1 MMNCILKQIEAS
13 VEKQKWDDMIQQ
25 VKDSKASQ
33 EEVQNF
39 LQSVT
44 DNDTARQKHLRFSS

>member
-1 MMNCILKQIEAS
+1 MTDCILKQIETSAK
-13 VEKQKWDDMIQQ
+13 KQEWDGLVQK
-25 VKDSKASQ
+25 VKKSKASQ

-44 DNDTARQKHLRFSS
+44 DNDIARQKHLRFSS